1 MLGRPKT
8 AEQYVDLVDQALFEI
23 EDLRAAAEY
32 DMDSMGAATEFLE
45 ELERDV
51 RRLRASMA
59 DGSYLFG
66 KDNLPFF
73 NIIRHQDERI
83 LPFRQLL
90 LKINETH
97 IKGLDVDEDG

>member
-23 EDLRAAAEY
+23 EDLRLSAEY
-32 DMDSMGAATEFLE
+32 DMDSMGAVTEFLS

-51 RRLRASMA
+51 RRLRESMA
-59 DGSYLFG
+59 DGSYRFG
-66 KDNLPFF
+66 KEDLPFV
-73 NIIRHQDERI
+73 RVVEKQDERI
-83 LPFRQLL
+83 LPFKQLL

-97 IKGLDVDEDG
+97 IKGLEVDED

>member
-8 AEQYVDLVDQALFEI
+8 PEQYVDLVDQALFEI

-32 DMDSMGAATEFLE
+32 DMDSMGAANDFLE

-51 RRLRASMA
+51 RKIRNSMA
-59 DGSYLFG
+59 DGSYQFG
-66 KDNLPFF
+66 KTSLPFVKVVE
-73 NIIRHQDERI
+73 RQDERI
-83 LPFRQLL
+83 LPFKSLL

-97 IKGLDVDEDG
+97 IKGLEIDED

>member
-8 AEQYVDLVDQALFEI
+8 AEEYVDLVDQALFEI

-32 DMDSMGAATEFLE
+32 DMESMGAATEFLE

-51 RRLRASMA
+51 RALRASMA
-59 DGSYLFG
+59 DGTYQFG
-66 KDNLPFF
+66 KEDLRFVNVVSK
-73 NIIRHQDERI
+73 QDERI
-83 LPFRQLL
+83 LPFKRLL

-97 IKGLDVDEDG
+97 RKGLDVD

>member
-8 AEQYVDLVDQALFEI
+8 AEAYVDLVDQALFEI

-32 DMDSMGAATEFLE
+32 DMDSLGAATEFLE

-51 RRLRASMA
+51 RKLRQSMA
-59 DGSYLFG
+59 DGGYTFG
-66 KDNLPFF
+66 KTDLPFVKVV
-73 NIIRHQDERI
+73 ERQSETI
-83 LPFRQLL
+83 LPFKQLL

-97 IKGLDVDEDG
+97 INGLDVDEV

>member
-8 AEQYVDLVDQALFEI
+8 AEEYVDLVDQALFEI

-32 DMDSMGAATEFLE
+32 DMESMGAATEFLE

-51 RRLRASMA
+51 RALRASMA
-59 DGSYLFG
+59 DGSYQFG
-66 KDNLPFF
+66 KEDLRFVNVVA
-73 NIIRHQDERI
+73 RQDERI
-83 LPFRQLL
+83 LPFKQLL

-97 IKGLDVDEDG
+97 RKGLEVD